1 MIEGKSRRASALSLK
16 SIQQKRKLEQVQ
28 RLQQNKEEQPEEDFS
43 EEQMLEAWNAYT
55 KRLEGSGKY
64 NLHSHLSMGTPRLE
78 GHLIHLVFPNDTIK
92 VEVERAKSDLLRHM
106 RKQLRNHKVDL
117 SIEVNEAEQKRY
129 AYTAREKYELLKERN
144 PLIEELRKTF
154 DLEI

>member
-1 MIEGKSRRASALSLK
+1 M
-16 SIQQKRKLEQVQ
+16 
-28 RLQQNKEEQPEEDFS
+28 
-43 EEQMLEAWNAYT
+43 
-55 KRLEGSGKY
+55 
-64 NLHSHLSMGTPRLE
+64 
-78 GHLIHLVFPNDTIK
+78 IHLVFPNDTIK

-117 SIEVNEAEQKRY
+117 SIEVNEVEQKRY